1 MDLNKQKEISVD
13 FNIIKTKYFSL
24 KNRKRKNEEKQTEP
38 EGPIYSYRHYRSRR
52 REIKGSKKMIEEIL
66 AENFQNMMKN
76 MNTIHIIQESQ
87 PTPKINSKRPM
98 PKYFIFKV

>member
-1 MDLNKQKEISVD
+1 
-13 FNIIKTKYFSL
+13 
-24 KNRKRKNEEKQTEP
+24 
-38 EGPIYSYRHYRSRR
+38 
-52 REIKGSKKMIEEIL
+52 MIEEIL